1 MRKLSLLWALLVSAL
16 FVVGC
21 GPETPD
27 TPNEPI
33 PDDPIPG
40 GVTPEITLAEVE
52 VTFDSFTFEVTSN
65 VEGELGY
72 AVVADNLLQ
81 VNKSASGKVA

>member
-27 TPNEPI
+27 I
-33 PDDPIPG
+33 KGIFLFYRQGRRFLYD
-40 GVTPEITLAEVE
+40 
-52 VTFDSFTFEVTSN
+52 
-65 VEGELGY
+65 
-72 AVVADNLLQ
+72 
-81 VNKSASGKVA
+81 

>member
-27 TPNEPI
+27 TPNNPI

-40 GVTPEITLAEVE
+40 GVTP
-52 VTFDSFTFEVTSN
+52 DR
-65 VEGELGY
+65 
-72 AVVADNLLQ
+72 
-81 VNKSASGKVA
+81 SARGTIFRRSRRVS